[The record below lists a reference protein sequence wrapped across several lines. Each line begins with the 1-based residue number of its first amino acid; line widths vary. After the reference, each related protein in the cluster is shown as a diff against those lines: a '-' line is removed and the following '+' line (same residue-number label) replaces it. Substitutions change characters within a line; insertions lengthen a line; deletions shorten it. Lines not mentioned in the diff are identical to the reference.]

1 MPDGA
6 RQSQTEHKEST
17 RRGLLAVAADVFA
30 DLGFGATSPADI
42 AAAAHIG
49 RTTFYE
55 YFEDTEDLLAAL
67 VEERLP
73 QVFDEIIG
81 AIPRE
86 LGIREQLS
94 ELVVRMV
101 EFAATDHVLGLQ
113 LHQGLPA
120 LSGTTQRRIAAAHA
134 SLADEFA
141 RIFREGVEADELRPM
156 PGDLAGGFVQDLTM
170 TSAKTLMRMEDP
182 KARLHEVADEL
193 VTFLLHGLST
203 RP

>member
-86 LGIREQLS
+86 LG
-94 ELVVRMV
+94 ELVVRIV